1 METTVLSQVI
11 RMLFFTF
18 ALIGMFLLIGTIVRA
33 KVKTM
38 QKLFL
43 PASVIGGFVG
53 LLLGP
58 IILKQYAVLPIPQ
71 DWLTIASILP
81 GILIVPVVASVPLGM
96 KIGGKDESGNKKKGL
111 MKPVGIMLLLMII
124 IGSVQNFFGLAIAG
138 VFKLF
143 PSYSDLYPTFGTE
156 LSAGFSGGHG
166 TAGVVGSMLQSM
178 NQPYWEV
185 AQGVTTTTA
194 TVGLIS
200 GILVGILLI
209 NIAARK
215 GFTKYLNG
223 SASLPEDMRTGVQK
237 NPDKQL
243 TAGRESTNS
252 ASIDSLALHLS
263 LILGVSGLS
272 FLLTYFLKKHNVLIL
287 NSIPEWAYAIILM
300 YIVWG
305 TMQKLKLAWVV
316 DNQTKSKIAS
326 TFADFAIVAAIMSLP
341 IQAVF
346 TYIVPLSVMMIGVL
360 LLTIG
365 ASYYLSK
372 FFFKDHWFER
382 AMVLLGTNT
391 GVFLTGLL
399 LLKMVDSEMKSP
411 VLADYSI
418 AYSFNSVIGFV
429 LFPLSFGL
437 LVNQGLSAGM
447 VLYVTVAIIAIVLLF
462 ITTTSDRRERK
473 GV

>member
-1 METTVLSQVI
+1 METSMLSQVI

-18 ALIGMFLLIGTIVRA
+18 ALIGLFLLIGTIVRA

-58 IILKQYAVLPIPQ
+58 IILKQYAILPIPQ
-71 DWLTIASILP
+71 DWLSIASILP
-81 GILIVPVVASVPLGM
+81 GLLIVPVVASVPLGL
-96 KIGGKDESGNKKKGL
+96 KFGSKDESGNKKKGL

-124 IGSVQNFFGLAIAG
+124 IGSVQNFFGLSMAG
-138 VFKLF
+138 IFKLF
-143 PSYSDLYPTFGTE
+143 PNYADLYPTFGTE
-156 LSAGFSGGHG
+156 LSAGYAGGHG
-166 TAGVVGSMLQSM
+166 TAGVIGSMLQSM

-215 GFTKYLNG
+215 GYTKYLTG
-223 SASLPEDMRTGVQK
+223 DASLPEDMRTGVQK
-237 NPDKQL
+237 DLEKQQI
-243 TAGRESTNS
+243 AGKESTNS
-252 ASIDSLALHLS
+252 ASIDALALHLS

-272 FLLTYFLKKHNVLIL
+272 FLLTFVLKKYNVLVL

-305 TMQKLKLAWVV
+305 TMQKLKLDWVV
-316 DNQTKSKIAS
+316 DNKTKSKIAS

-346 TYIVPLSVMMIGVL
+346 TYIVPLSAIMIGGL
-360 LLTIG
+360 LLTIA

-372 FFFKDHWFER
+372 LFFKDHWFER
-382 AMVLLGTNT
+382 SMVLLGTNT

-399 LLKMVDSEMKSP
+399 LLKMVDSDMKSP

-418 AYSFNSVIGFV
+418 AYSFNSIIGFV

-437 LVNQGLSAGM
+437 LINQGLGAGM
-447 VLYVTVAIIAIVLLF
+447 VLYVSVAVIASVLLF
-462 ITTTSDRRERK
+462 VTTVSDRKVRK